1 MSAKKKSSAPQSTQ
15 ADKAGALGI
24 SSRTLRE
31 WQKAGLSESEMADRA
46 TRQRERAGA
55 SGSMSEV
62 RLRKLTAE
70 AELREL
76 ELEKQRGEVI
86 SFREVE
92 EAVMRIGAAVRAA
105 VMRLEADL
113 PQALEGLDAPA
124 MQRTIRAAVDLILT
138 DLSDRG
144 AEITKSDA

>member
-1 MSAKKKSSAPQSTQ
+1 
-15 ADKAGALGI
+15 
-24 SSRTLRE
+24 
-31 WQKAGLSESEMADRA
+31 
-46 TRQRERAGA
+46 
-55 SGSMSEV
+55 MSEV

-92 EAVMRIGAAVRAA
+92 GAVVRIGAAVRAA

-144 AEITKSDA
+144 AELTKSEL

>member
-1 MSAKKKSSAPQSTQ
+1 MSRPKKSSAPQSTQ
-15 ADKAGALGI
+15 ADRAGALGI
-24 SSRTLRE
+24 SARTLRE
-31 WQKAGLSESEMADRA
+31 WQKQGLSEAEMQDRA

-92 EAVMRIGAAVRAA
+92 GAVVRIGAAVRAA

-144 AEITKSDA
+144 AELTKSEL